1 MNYQAQNLAAQGRY
15 GDSMLVH
22 MSPREVGGLQALA
35 RSQGGSLTT
44 NPDTGLPEAF
54 KLKDL
59 LPTLAGAA
67 LTIGSGGV
75 INPMT
80 AGFMVGGFE
89 ALRTGNLGR
98 GIMAGLGAF
107 GGGGLGT
114 ALTSQGAQ
122 ALAHQ
127 EGLKAIGGEEVFK
140 AGLNPSQAAQYANAA
155 QAAQAATPT
164 TIGGNFQ
171 LAGQGLRNIGQPG
184 FMANL
189 GQAFPTMTQKA
200 LAATPTALGVMEA
213 TQPKFEFA
221 QAPMGESNY
230 KGPYVPSRRDVRFPG
245 QRDTTSEFEFFSPS
259 NPVPGYTTYA
269 ASGGMMDTGED
280 SREEYAEGG
289 QTQERG
295 PVRMPG
301 ADYVPGTSPEFN
313 YGFRGV
319 EVSKPTMSMMPAAV
333 GGKGLMQKLIN
344 SPEVLKKL
352 RGEYVDLEGYK
363 YNPQTQQLE
372 KMAAGGLTA
381 FKRGAFLQGDGDG
394 MSDSIPAVIGDKQP
408 ARLADGEFVVPAD
421 VVSHLGNGS
430 SKAGAQRLHAMMD
443 RVRQERTGKKRQAP
457 EIRSERFMPA

>member
-107 GGGGLGT
+107 GGGGLGS
-114 ALTSQGAQ
+114 ALASSGAQSAMMSEVGRQAAGTGAAIGTEQGA
-122 ALAHQ
+122 
-127 EGLKAIGGEEVFK
+127 EAILR
-140 AGLNPSQAAQYANAA
+140 AG
-155 QAAQAATPT
+155 ATPET
-164 TIGGNFQ
+164 FGARFAQ
-171 LAGQGLRNIGQPG
+171 AGQGIKALGSPG
-184 FMANL
+184 GFSQLSTGLN
-189 GQAFPTMTQKA
+189 QAFPTMTQKA

-289 QTQERG
+289 
-295 PVRMPG
+295 
-301 ADYVPGTSPEFN
+301 
-313 YGFRGV
+313 
-319 EVSKPTMSMMPAAV
+319 
-333 GGKGLMQKLIN
+333 
-344 SPEVLKKL
+344 
-352 RGEYVDLEGYK
+352 
-363 YNPQTQQLE
+363 
-372 KMAAGGLTA
+372 LTA